1 MPLTGPPRAAAGS
14 ASDPASVAS
23 RLPRPT
29 GPSPKRSGP
38 SVVTPTSRRPCPP
51 GEADSS
57 RHPVGPGSSKSPR
70 SGSFRTFPIAKDW
83 HGLAQPLWTLRV
95 VLPGHGGD
103 RFHPAVLAALPR
115 RERTLGPRDRDRLDP
130 RSAIGPGPV
139 SGRTLVRP
147 DRLAQALSD
156 RRAGGDGPLDR
167 APAKRA
173 RCGLAR
179 VPGRTLRRERHLPR
193 GGRESLRGRG
203 GGLGSPWGRRR
214 GPGRPSILE
223 ADRHRAGGPG
233 G

>member
-115 RERTLGPRDRDRLDP
+115 RERTLGPRDRDCLDP
-130 RSAIGPGPV
+130 GVVAGRGEPGPGRSGERPLCRGGGRV
-139 SGRTLVRP
+139 GERPSGRPEKIGRG
-147 DRLAQALSD
+147 ASD
-156 RRAGGDGPLDR
+156 RRVVSGPGLGAGAGGVGFSGRSTRLPGAVCVPGGPRRGGDGDR
-167 APAKRA
+167 GA
-173 RCGLAR
+173 
-179 VPGRTLRRERHLPR
+179 
-193 GGRESLRGRG
+193 
-203 GGLGSPWGRRR
+203 
-214 GPGRPSILE
+214 GPGDP
-223 ADRHRAGGPG
+223 GPG
-233 G
+233 